1 MKKVKKL
8 LLGVAVCMA
17 ISASSGQAASST
29 YGSTGLINTPSAD
42 VVRQGQFYV
51 GYYNLNEGN
60 SITVGTS
67 LAKKLEVSM
76 AAIKYDEADT
86 KTYLNAKYAIM
97 QEGVL
102 VPGIAVGIEDVT
114 DKNDRTAYVAV
125 SKALPFGIRLH
136 AGYGNGRYDGMFYGL
151 EKQIVPSIV
160 GGVFPDTSL
169 IIEHDGHDMN
179 YGLRMSLV
187 SGLKINAGWRDKE
200 TYVGVTYNFY

>member
-1 MKKVKKL
+1 MKKM
-8 LLGVAVCMA
+8 LLGLAICVTAV
-17 ISASSGQAASST
+17 SGNCVQAASST
-29 YGSTGLINTPSAD
+29 NGSTGLINTPSAD

-51 GYYNLNEGN
+51 GYYNLNEGD
-60 SITVGTS
+60 SITVGAN
-67 LAKKLEVSM
+67 LAKNLEVSM
-76 AAIKYDEADT
+76 AAVNYKEAD
-86 KTYLNAKYAIM
+86 KKAYLNAKYAIM

-102 VPGIAVGIEDVT
+102 LPGIAVGVEDIT
-114 DKNDRTAYVAV
+114 DKSDRTAYLAV

-136 AGYGNGRYDGMFYGL
+136 AGYGNGRYDGMFYGI
-151 EKQIVPSIV
+151 EKQIVPSLV